1 MRLNSQRLAAVAV
14 IAGLGLLCSAGM
26 ASDKEKSS
34 RPTKRYAPITRPA
47 YIPAAPHV
55 ELFQG
60 MEEGQLETKVIA
72 KGPFG
77 GNLLITNKTDQPIT
91 VDMPQAFATVHVLKQ
106 FGGGGGLGGGGLGG
120 GGLGGGGLGGG
131 GLGGGGQQ
139 NQGGGIGGGGGG
151 LGGGGL
157 GGGGLGGGG
166 VGGGGQGFFSI
177 PPEKTVKL
185 PYVSVCLEH
194 GKADPTP
201 QASYKIVPLEDYTQ
215 DETLRQLITMVGS
228 GRLPAQA
235 AQAAVWSRTDNMS
248 WQELASK
255 AKFDVVRGKVP
266 YFQTNELRA
275 AQMIVATAEGRAKEA
290 AKARGEQPEQPARA
304 RVR

>member
-1 MRLNSQRLAAVAV
+1 MRLNSQRLAALAV
-14 IAGLGLLCSAGM
+14 IAGLGLFCSVSLA
-26 ASDKEKSS
+26 ADKEKST
-34 RPTKRYAPITRPA
+34 RRTKKYSPITKLTL
-47 YIPAAPHV
+47 IPSAEKV
-55 ELFQG
+55 ELFKG
-60 MEEGQLETKVIA
+60 MEDGQLETKVIA

-77 GNLLITNKTDQPIT
+77 GSLLITNKTDLPLT

-120 GGLGGGGLGGG
+120 GGLGGGQGG

-139 NQGGGIGGGGGG
+139 NQGGGLGGGQGGG

-157 GGGGLGGGG
+157 GGGGLGGQGA
-166 VGGGGQGFFSI
+166 GGGGGFFSI

-185 PYVSVCLEH
+185 PYISVCLEH

-201 QASYKIVPLEDYTQ
+201 QASFKIVPLEDYTQ
-215 DETLRQLITMVGS
+215 DEVLRQLITMVAS
-228 GRLPAQA
+228 GRLPAQS
-235 AQAAVWSRTDNMS
+235 AQAAVWTRTDNMS

-266 YFQTNELRA
+266 YFHTNDLRA
-275 AQMIVATAEGRAKEA
+275 AQMIVTTAEGRAKEA
-290 AKARGEQPEQPARA
+290 AKARGEEQPQQ
-304 RVR
+304 RVRGRAE

>member
-1 MRLNSQRLAAVAV
+1 MAA
-14 IAGLGLLCSAGM
+14 
-26 ASDKEKSS
+26 DKEKSS
-34 RPTKRYAPITRPA
+34 RTKRYSPITKPIF
-47 YIPAAPHV
+47 IPAAPKV

-60 MEEGQLETKVIA
+60 MEDGQLETKVIA

-77 GNLLITNKTDQPIT
+77 GNLLITNKTDEPIT
-91 VDMPQAFATVHVLKQ
+91 VEMPQAFATVHVLKQ
-106 FGGGGGLGGGGLGG
+106 FGQGGGGLGGGGFGQGGGGLGGGGLGGGGQQNQGGGLGGGGLGG

-131 GLGGGGQQ
+131 GLGQ
-139 NQGGGIGGGGGG
+139 
-151 LGGGGL
+151 
-157 GGGGLGGGG
+157 
-166 VGGGGQGFFSI
+166 GGGGQGFFSI

-185 PYVSVCLEH
+185 PYTSVCLEH

-215 DETLRQLITMVGS
+215 DETLRQLITMVAS

-248 WQELASK
+248 WQELAAK
-255 AKFDVVRGKVP
+255 AKYDVVRGKVP
-266 YFQTNELRA
+266 YFQHNELRA
-275 AQMIVATAEGRAKEA
+275 AQMIVTTAQGRAKEV
-290 AKARGEQPEQPARA
+290 AKTRGDKPAEQPVRG